1 MLEPLFWILT
11 VRLPKIKRVIYE
23 PPKVKEATEK
33 YRRSQ
38 DVYAQFIDERM
49 VNDDSKYIN
58 IMDFFQ
64 AFRDWHRQAFPGI
77 NIPNR
82 NDCNDYLTDVWGA
95 PVNYRWSGYR
105 LRTDRDDIA
114 DGRAD
119 ENESVSYEENNG
131 ANPLAK

>member
-1 MLEPLFWILT
+1 M
-11 VRLPKIKRVIYE
+11 PKIKRVIYE

-49 VNDDSKYIN
+49 IEDDSKYIN

-77 NIPNR
+77 PIPNR
-82 NDCNDYLTDVWGA
+82 NDCNDYLTDVWGS
-95 PVNYRWSGYR
+95 PVNYRWAGYR

-119 ENESVSYEENNG
+119 ENESVSYEDNG
-131 ANPLAK
+131 GSNPLAHK